1 MGGQE
6 FSVQPSDPSVPDGW
20 TLVSVTSPDLLH
32 SRSWPLATLPVMA
45 YAWKRPH
52 QSERVA
58 LCIPRGYHM
67 AWLRVFN
74 SVLRMT
80 PANRPEDLRG
90 LTLRRLDAAVRHLG
104 PEGAR
109 LLALADP
116 LALPAFCDALN
127 TRSPGNTIP

>member
-6 FSVQPSDPSVPDGW
+6 FNVQPSDPSVPDGW
-20 TLVSVTSPDLLH
+20 ALVSVTSPDLLH
-32 SRSWPLATLPVMA
+32 SRSWPVGVVPVMT
-45 YAWKRPH
+45 YTWKRPH

-58 LCIPRGYHM
+58 VCIPSAHHT

-74 SVLRMT
+74 GVLRMT
-80 PANRPEDLRG
+80 PTTRPEDLRG
-90 LTLRRLDAAVRHLG
+90 VTLRRLDAAVRRLG
-104 PEGAR
+104 PEGVR

-127 TRSPGNTIP
+127 TCSPGNTIP